1 MLVAS
6 PHKHAFGS
14 AGRWPCMED
23 YETDAIKKTKDIPG
37 LTFAMFEV
45 PTHPNTDVKCLVC
58 LVCIVYTI
66 AITCHKQTAKI
77 TQTSAQFSSLQLYIS
92 IPSTNML
99 GGKYTMIFTCCVSS
113 LIQQTVDRLKSH
125 TL

>member
-6 PHKHAFGS
+6 PHKHAFGY

-23 YETDAIKKTKDIPG
+23 YETQASLKKPKSPPFKKKTKDIPG

-45 PTHPNTDVKCLVC
+45 PTHPNRDMKCLCLVC
-58 LVCIVYTI
+58 MVYTI

-77 TQTSAQFSSLQLYIS
+77 IQTSARFSSLQLQ
-92 IPSTNML
+92 
-99 GGKYTMIFTCCVSS
+99 V
-113 LIQQTVDRLKSH
+113 
-125 TL
+125 

>member
-1 MLVAS
+1 
-6 PHKHAFGS
+6 
-14 AGRWPCMED
+14 MED

-66 AITCHKQTAKI
+66 AITWICCCDGCSSTKI
-77 TQTSAQFSSLQLYIS
+77 T
-92 IPSTNML
+92 
-99 GGKYTMIFTCCVSS
+99 
-113 LIQQTVDRLKSH
+113 
-125 TL
+125 